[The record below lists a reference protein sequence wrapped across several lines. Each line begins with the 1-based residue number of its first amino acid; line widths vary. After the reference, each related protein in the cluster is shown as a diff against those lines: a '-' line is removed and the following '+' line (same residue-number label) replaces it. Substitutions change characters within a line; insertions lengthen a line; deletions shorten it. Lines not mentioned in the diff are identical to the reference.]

1 MTFLGTF
8 IWALAGMIFLSYNV
22 NYADQEILNLFL
34 LSVCILFT
42 YLITVSIKRG
52 TALSFFLWGL
62 SVPTL
67 AASLLKLAFL
77 FGYPEK

>member
-22 NYADQEILNLFL
+22 SYADKEVLNLFL

-77 FGYPEK
+77 SGYP